1 VFVFALVV
9 AAWLSIGC
17 EAPPPVAPSPGLDRS
32 ATPQG
37 ESESARRA
45 AAEATAR
52 VDLNCAQVATVMAF
66 DRRYANSSSLRYV
79 IEGCGVRGTYAEAC
93 QSYPQCRYLLVA
105 KVPTTTE
112 AAPAP

>member
-1 VFVFALVV
+1 MSPAKLLCALV
-9 AAWLSIGC
+9 ASLAMGC

-32 ATPQG
+32 ATPVD

-52 VDLNCAQVATVMAF
+52 VDFACPQVATVMAF

-79 IEGCGVRGTYAEAC
+79 IEGCGTRGTYAEAC

-105 KVPTTTE
+105 KVPM
-112 AAPAP
+112 P